1 MQFESKNKRNFWVN
15 SMLGMTPDVLIA
27 TAVAMYNDEGIAA
40 FFFVLIGLQVVYLL
54 IWTKNTVWA
63 WVFYKYKGRKQISD
77 FVLDYLKKNKYPEP
91 DDYLKSPDE
100 YFSSVAH
107 NDSLPIEL
115 RLKAAAEL
123 GSLNYPITN
132 GQMQNS
138 IRLSMA
144 IEDAIENYKKTF
156 EQ

>member
-1 MQFESKNKRNFWVN
+1 
-15 SMLGMTPDVLIA
+15 LI
-27 TAVAMYNDEGIAA
+27 
-40 FFFVLIGLQVVYLL
+40 
-54 IWTKNTVWA
+54 KNTVLA
-63 WVFYKYKGRKQISD
+63 WVFYKYRGRKQISD

-100 YFSSVAH
+100 YFSSVAQ

-123 GSLNYPITN
+123 GSLNYPMAN
-132 GQMQNS
+132 GQIQNS

-156 EQ
+156 EK